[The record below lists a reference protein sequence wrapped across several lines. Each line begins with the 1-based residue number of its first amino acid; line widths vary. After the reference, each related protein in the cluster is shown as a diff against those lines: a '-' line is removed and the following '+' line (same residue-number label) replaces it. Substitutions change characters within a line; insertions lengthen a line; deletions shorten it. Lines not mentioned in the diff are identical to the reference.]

1 MNKEIIELMES
12 EIITLIKELSM
23 HQPGTKEFDDITKAI
38 DAIYPTLNKEKS
50 LMLEEVKIEKDV
62 ESKFK
67 SLMLEEIKIEKDA
80 ESKIRDLELQQN
92 VNKDN
97 KLLTAVKYGI
107 DIAGIVLPLA
117 FYGVWMNRGLEFEKE
132 GSFTST
138 TFKGL
143 LGKFK
148 PTK

>member
-23 HQPGTKEFDDITKAI
+23 HQPGTKEFDNITKAI
-38 DAIYPTLNKEKS
+38 DALYATLNKEKS
-50 LMLEEVKIEKDV
+50 LMLEEVKIEN
-62 ESKFK
+62 
-67 SLMLEEIKIEKDA
+67 
-80 ESKIRDLELQQN
+80 DLELQRN

-97 KLLTAVKYGI
+97 KILSAIKCGI
-107 DIAGIVLPLA
+107 DIAGITLPLI
-117 FYGVWMNRGLEFEKE
+117 FYGIWMNRGLEFEKE

>member
-1 MNKEIIELMES
+1 
-12 EIITLIKELSM
+12 M

-38 DAIYPTLNKEKS
+38 DALYTTLNKEKS
-50 LMLEEVKIEKDV
+50 LMLEEVKIEND
-62 ESKFK
+62 S
-67 SLMLEEIKIEKDA
+67 
-80 ESKIRDLELQQN
+80 ELQRN

-97 KLLTAVKYGI
+97 KIFSAIKCGIDVAGITLPLIFYGI
-107 DIAGIVLPLA
+107 
-117 FYGVWMNRGLEFEKE
+117 WMNRGLEFEKE
-132 GSFTST
+132 GSFTSA

>member
-12 EIITLIKELSM
+12 EITTLIKELSM
-23 HQPGTKEFDDITKAI
+23 HHPGSKEYDDITKAI
-38 DAIYPTLNKEKS
+38 DTLYATLNKEKS
-50 LMLEEVKIEKDV
+50 LILEEVKIEN
-62 ESKFK
+62 
-67 SLMLEEIKIEKDA
+67 
-80 ESKIRDLELQQN
+80 DLELQRN

-97 KLLTAVKYGI
+97 KILSAIKCGI

-132 GSFTST
+132 GSFTSA

-148 PTK
+148 PTR

>member
-12 EIITLIKELSM
+12 EIVTLIKELSM
-23 HQPGTKEFDDITKAI
+23 HQPGTKEYDDITKAI
-38 DAIYPTLNKEKS
+38 DSLYATLNKEKS
-50 LMLEEVKIEKDV
+50 LMLEEVKIEN
-62 ESKFK
+62 
-67 SLMLEEIKIEKDA
+67 
-80 ESKIRDLELQQN
+80 DLELQRN

-97 KLLTAVKYGI
+97 KILSAVKCGI
-107 DIAGIVLPLA
+107 DIAGITLPLI
-117 FYGVWMNRGLEFEKE
+117 FYGIWMNRGLEFEKE
-132 GSFTST
+132 GSFTSA

>member
-38 DAIYPTLNKEKS
+38 DALYATLNKEKS
-50 LMLEEVKIEKDV
+50 LMLEEVKIQN
-62 ESKFK
+62 
-67 SLMLEEIKIEKDA
+67 DA
-80 ESKIRDLELQQN
+80 ESKFRDSQLQQN

-143 LGKFK
+143 FGKFK

>member
-1 MNKEIIELMES
+1 MNKEIIELMER

-38 DAIYPTLNKEKS
+38 DALYATLNKEKS
-50 LMLEEVKIEKDV
+50 LMLEEVKMENDV
-62 ESKFK
+62 ESKF
-67 SLMLEEIKIEKDA
+67 
-80 ESKIRDLELQQN
+80 RDLELQQN
-92 VNKDN
+92 INKDN

-132 GSFTST
+132 GSFTSA

>member
-23 HQPGTKEFDDITKAI
+23 HQPGTKEYNDITKAI
-38 DAIYPTLNKEKS
+38 DALYATLNKEKS
-50 LMLEEVKIEKDV
+50 LMLEEVKIEN
-62 ESKFK
+62 
-67 SLMLEEIKIEKDA
+67 
-80 ESKIRDLELQQN
+80 DLELQRN

-97 KLLTAVKYGI
+97 KILSAIKCGI
-107 DIAGIVLPLA
+107 DIAGITLPLI
-117 FYGVWMNRGLEFEKE
+117 FYGIWMNRGLEFEKE
-132 GSFTST
+132 GSFTSA

>member
-1 MNKEIIELMES
+1 MNKEIIELMER

-38 DAIYPTLNKEKS
+38 DALYATLNKEKS
-50 LMLEEVKIEKDV
+50 LMLEEVKIDNENKN
-62 ESKFK
+62 
-67 SLMLEEIKIEKDA
+67 KI
-80 ESKIRDLELQQN
+80 IDLELQGI

-132 GSFTST
+132 GSFTSA

>member
-23 HQPGTKEFDDITKAI
+23 HHPGTKEYDDITKAI
-38 DAIYPTLNKEKS
+38 DALYATLNKEKT
-50 LMLEEVKIEKDV
+50 LMLEEVKIEND
-62 ESKFK
+62 S
-67 SLMLEEIKIEKDA
+67 
-80 ESKIRDLELQQN
+80 ELQQN

-97 KLLTAVKYGI
+97 KIFSAIKCGIDVAGITLPLIFYGI
-107 DIAGIVLPLA
+107 
-117 FYGVWMNRGLEFEKE
+117 WMNRGLEFEKE
-132 GSFTST
+132 GSFTSA

>member
-23 HQPGTKEFDDITKAI
+23 HHPGSKEYDDITKAI
-38 DAIYPTLNKEKS
+38 DALYATLNKEKS
-50 LMLEEVKIEKDV
+50 LMLEEVK
-62 ESKFK
+62 
-67 SLMLEEIKIEKDA
+67 MGN
-80 ESKIRDLELQQN
+80 DLELQQN

-132 GSFTST
+132 GSFTSA

>member
-1 MNKEIIELMES
+1 MNKEIIELMER

-23 HQPGTKEFDDITKAI
+23 HHPGTEEFDDITKAI
-38 DAIYPTLNKEKS
+38 DALYTTLNKEKS
-50 LMLEEVKIEKDV
+50 LMLEEVKIEN
-62 ESKFK
+62 
-67 SLMLEEIKIEKDA
+67 DA

-132 GSFTST
+132 GSFTSA

>member
-1 MNKEIIELMES
+1 MNKEIIELMER

-23 HQPGTKEFDDITKAI
+23 HQPGTEEFDDITKAI
-38 DAIYPTLNKEKS
+38 DALYATLNKEKS
-50 LMLEEVKIEKDV
+50 LMLEEVKIEN
-62 ESKFK
+62 
-67 SLMLEEIKIEKDA
+67 
-80 ESKIRDLELQQN
+80 DLELQRN

-143 LGKFK
+143 FGKFK

>member
-23 HQPGTKEFDDITKAI
+23 HHPGTKEYDDITKAI
-38 DAIYPTLNKEKS
+38 DALYATLNKEKS
-50 LMLEEVKIEKDV
+50 LMLEEVKIEND
-62 ESKFK
+62 S
-67 SLMLEEIKIEKDA
+67 
-80 ESKIRDLELQQN
+80 ELQRN

-97 KLLTAVKYGI
+97 KIFSAIKCGIDVAGITLPLIFYGI
-107 DIAGIVLPLA
+107 
-117 FYGVWMNRGLEFEKE
+117 WMNRGLEFEKE
-132 GSFTST
+132 GSFTSA

-143 LGKFK
+143 FGKFK

>member
-23 HQPGTKEFDDITKAI
+23 HHPGSKEYDDITKAI
-38 DAIYPTLNKEKS
+38 DALYATLNKEKT
-50 LMLEEVKIEKDV
+50 LMLEEVKIEN
-62 ESKFK
+62 
-67 SLMLEEIKIEKDA
+67 
-80 ESKIRDLELQQN
+80 DLELQRN

-97 KLLTAVKYGI
+97 KLLSTVKHGI
-107 DIAGIVLPLA
+107 DIAGIILPLA

-132 GSFTST
+132 GSFTSA

-143 LGKFK
+143 FGKFK

>member
-1 MNKEIIELMES
+1 MNKEIIELMER

-38 DAIYPTLNKEKS
+38 DALYTTLNKEKS
-50 LMLEEVKIEKDV
+50 LMLEEVKIEKDS
-62 ESKFK
+62 ESKF
-67 SLMLEEIKIEKDA
+67 
-80 ESKIRDLELQQN
+80 RDLELQQN

-97 KLLTAVKYGI
+97 KILTAVKYGI

-143 LGKFK
+143 FGKFK

>member
-1 MNKEIIELMES
+1 MNKEIIELMER

-38 DAIYPTLNKEKS
+38 DALYTTLNKEKS
-50 LMLEEVKIEKDV
+50 LMLEEVKIEKDT
-62 ESKFK
+62 ESKF
-67 SLMLEEIKIEKDA
+67 
-80 ESKIRDLELQQN
+80 RDLELQQN
-92 VNKDN
+92 INKDN
-97 KLLTAVKYGI
+97 KLLTAVKCGI

-132 GSFTST
+132 GSFTSA

-143 LGKFK
+143 FGKFK

>member
-1 MNKEIIELMES
+1 MNKEIIELMER

-38 DAIYPTLNKEKS
+38 DALYTTLNKEKT
-50 LMLEEVKIEKDV
+50 LMLEEVKIENENKN
-62 ESKFK
+62 
-67 SLMLEEIKIEKDA
+67 KI
-80 ESKIRDLELQQN
+80 IDLELQRN

-132 GSFTST
+132 GSFTSA

-143 LGKFK
+143 FGKFK

>member
-1 MNKEIIELMES
+1 MNKEIIELMER

-38 DAIYPTLNKEKS
+38 DALYATLNKEKS
-50 LMLEEVKIEKDV
+50 LMLEEVKIEN
-62 ESKFK
+62 
-67 SLMLEEIKIEKDA
+67 
-80 ESKIRDLELQQN
+80 DLELQQN

-107 DIAGIVLPLA
+107 DIAGIILPLA

-132 GSFTST
+132 GSFTSA

>member
-1 MNKEIIELMES
+1 MNKEIIKLMES

-23 HQPGTKEFDDITKAI
+23 HHPGTKEYDEITKAI
-38 DAIYPTLNKEKS
+38 DALYTTLNKEKS
-50 LMLEEVKIEKDV
+50 LMLEEVKIEN
-62 ESKFK
+62 
-67 SLMLEEIKIEKDA
+67 
-80 ESKIRDLELQQN
+80 DLELQRN
-92 VNKDN
+92 VNKSN
-97 KLLTAVKYGI
+97 KIFSAIKCGIDMAGITLPLVFYGI
-107 DIAGIVLPLA
+107 
-117 FYGVWMNRGLEFEKE
+117 WMNRGLEFEKE

>member
-23 HQPGTKEFDDITKAI
+23 HHPGTKEYDEITKAI
-38 DAIYPTLNKEKS
+38 DALYTTLNKEKS
-50 LMLEEVKIEKDV
+50 LMLEEVKIKN
-62 ESKFK
+62 
-67 SLMLEEIKIEKDA
+67 
-80 ESKIRDLELQQN
+80 DLELQQN

-132 GSFTST
+132 GSFTSA

>member
-38 DAIYPTLNKEKS
+38 DALYATLNKEKS
-50 LMLEEVKIEKDV
+50 LMLEEVKIEN
-62 ESKFK
+62 
-67 SLMLEEIKIEKDA
+67 
-80 ESKIRDLELQQN
+80 DLELQRN

-97 KLLTAVKYGI
+97 KILNAIKCGI
-107 DIAGIVLPLA
+107 DIAGITLPLI
-117 FYGVWMNRGLEFEKE
+117 FYGIWMNRGLEFEKE
-132 GSFTST
+132 GSFTSA

>member
-1 MNKEIIELMES
+1 MNKEIIELMER

-38 DAIYPTLNKEKS
+38 DALYATLNKEKS
-50 LMLEEVKIEKDV
+50 LMLEEVKMENDV
-62 ESKFK
+62 ESKF
-67 SLMLEEIKIEKDA
+67 
-80 ESKIRDLELQQN
+80 RDLELQQN
-92 VNKDN
+92 INKDN

-132 GSFTST
+132 GSFTSA

-143 LGKFK
+143 FGKFK

>member
-12 EIITLIKELSM
+12 EITTLIKELSM
-23 HQPGTKEFDDITKAI
+23 HHPGTKEYDDITKAI
-38 DAIYPTLNKEKS
+38 DTLYATLNKEKS
-50 LMLEEVKIEKDV
+50 LILEEVKIEN
-62 ESKFK
+62 
-67 SLMLEEIKIEKDA
+67 
-80 ESKIRDLELQQN
+80 DLELQRN

-97 KLLTAVKYGI
+97 KILSAIKCGI

-132 GSFTST
+132 GSFTSA

>member
-1 MNKEIIELMES
+1 MNKEIIELMER

-38 DAIYPTLNKEKS
+38 DALYATLNKEKT
-50 LMLEEVKIEKDV
+50 LMLEEVKIENENKN
-62 ESKFK
+62 
-67 SLMLEEIKIEKDA
+67 KI
-80 ESKIRDLELQQN
+80 IDLELQQN

-132 GSFTST
+132 GSFTSA

-143 LGKFK
+143 FGKFK

>member
-12 EIITLIKELSM
+12 EIVTLIKELSM
-23 HQPGTKEFDDITKAI
+23 HEPGSKEYDDITKAI
-38 DAIYPTLNKEKS
+38 DSLYATLNKEKT
-50 LMLEEVKIEKDV
+50 LMLEEVKMEK
-62 ESKFK
+62 
-67 SLMLEEIKIEKDA
+67 
-80 ESKIRDLELQQN
+80 DLELQEN

-97 KLLTAVKYGI
+97 KLLTAVKCGI

-132 GSFTST
+132 GSFTSA

>member
-1 MNKEIIELMES
+1 MNKEIIELMER

-23 HQPGTKEFDDITKAI
+23 HQPGTKEFDDVTKAI
-38 DAIYPTLNKEKS
+38 DALYATLNKEKS
-50 LMLEEVKIEKDV
+50 LMLEEVKIENENKN
-62 ESKFK
+62 
-67 SLMLEEIKIEKDA
+67 KI
-80 ESKIRDLELQQN
+80 IDLELQQN

-132 GSFTST
+132 GSFTSA

-143 LGKFK
+143 FGKFK

>member
-1 MNKEIIELMES
+1 MNKEIIELMER

-38 DAIYPTLNKEKS
+38 DALYTTLNKEKS
-50 LMLEEVKIEKDV
+50 LMLEEVKIEKDA
-62 ESKFK
+62 ESKF
-67 SLMLEEIKIEKDA
+67 
-80 ESKIRDLELQQN
+80 RDLELQQN

-97 KLLTAVKYGI
+97 KILTAVKYGI

-132 GSFTST
+132 GSFTSA

-143 LGKFK
+143 FGKFK

>member
-1 MNKEIIELMES
+1 
-12 EIITLIKELSM
+12 M

-38 DAIYPTLNKEKS
+38 DALYATLNKEKS
-50 LMLEEVKIEKDV
+50 LMLEEVKIGN
-62 ESKFK
+62 
-67 SLMLEEIKIEKDA
+67 
-80 ESKIRDLELQQN
+80 DLELQQN

-132 GSFTST
+132 GSFTSA

>member
-12 EIITLIKELSM
+12 EIVTLIKELSM
-23 HQPGTKEFDDITKAI
+23 HEPGSKEYDDITKAI
-38 DAIYPTLNKEKS
+38 DSLYATLNKEKT
-50 LMLEEVKIEKDV
+50 LMLEEVKMEK
-62 ESKFK
+62 
-67 SLMLEEIKIEKDA
+67 
-80 ESKIRDLELQQN
+80 DLELQEN

-97 KLLTAVKYGI
+97 KLLTAVKCGI

>member
-12 EIITLIKELSM
+12 EIVTLMKELSM
-23 HQPGTKEFDDITKAI
+23 HQPGTMEYDDITKAI
-38 DAIYPTLNKEKS
+38 DALYATLNKEKS
-50 LMLEEVKIEKDV
+50 LMLEEVKIEN
-62 ESKFK
+62 
-67 SLMLEEIKIEKDA
+67 
-80 ESKIRDLELQQN
+80 DLELQRN

-97 KLLTAVKYGI
+97 KILSAIKCGI
-107 DIAGIVLPLA
+107 DIAGITLPLI
-117 FYGVWMNRGLEFEKE
+117 FYGIWMNRGLEFEKE
-132 GSFTST
+132 GSFTSA

>member
-1 MNKEIIELMES
+1 MNKEIIELMER

-38 DAIYPTLNKEKS
+38 DALYTTLNKEKS
-50 LMLEEVKIEKDV
+50 LMLEEVKIEN
-62 ESKFK
+62 
-67 SLMLEEIKIEKDA
+67 DA

-97 KLLTAVKYGI
+97 KILTAVKYGI

-132 GSFTST
+132 GSFTSS

-143 LGKFK
+143 FGKFK

>member
-1 MNKEIIELMES
+1 
-12 EIITLIKELSM
+12 M

-38 DAIYPTLNKEKS
+38 DALYATLNKEKT
-50 LMLEEVKIEKDV
+50 LMLEEVKIEN
-62 ESKFK
+62 ENRN
-67 SLMLEEIKIEKDA
+67 KI
-80 ESKIRDLELQQN
+80 IDLELQGI

-132 GSFTST
+132 GSFTSA

-143 LGKFK
+143 FGKFK

>member
-1 MNKEIIELMES
+1 MNKEIIELMER

-38 DAIYPTLNKEKS
+38 DALYATLNKEKS
-50 LMLEEVKIEKDV
+50 LMLEEVKMEN
-62 ESKFK
+62 
-67 SLMLEEIKIEKDA
+67 
-80 ESKIRDLELQQN
+80 DLELQRN

-132 GSFTST
+132 GSFTSA

>member
-1 MNKEIIELMES
+1 MNKEIIELMER

-38 DAIYPTLNKEKS
+38 DALYATLNKEKS
-50 LMLEEVKIEKDV
+50 LMLEEVKIEN
-62 ESKFK
+62 
-67 SLMLEEIKIEKDA
+67 
-80 ESKIRDLELQQN
+80 DLGLQQN
-92 VNKDN
+92 VNKGN
-97 KLLTAVKYGI
+97 KIFSAIKCGIDLAGITLPLIFYGI
-107 DIAGIVLPLA
+107 
-117 FYGVWMNRGLEFEKE
+117 WMNRGLEFEKE

>member
-1 MNKEIIELMES
+1 MNKEIIELMER
-12 EIITLIKELSM
+12 EIVTLIKELSM

-38 DAIYPTLNKEKS
+38 DALYATLNKEKT
-50 LMLEEVKIEKDV
+50 LMLEEVKIEN
-62 ESKFK
+62 ENRN
-67 SLMLEEIKIEKDA
+67 KI
-80 ESKIRDLELQQN
+80 IDLELQRN

-132 GSFTST
+132 GSFTSA

-143 LGKFK
+143 FGKFK

>member
-1 MNKEIIELMES
+1 MNKEIIELMER
-12 EIITLIKELSM
+12 EIVTLIKELSM

-38 DAIYPTLNKEKS
+38 DSLYATLNKEKS
-50 LMLEEVKIEKDV
+50 LMLEEVKIEN
-62 ESKFK
+62 
-67 SLMLEEIKIEKDA
+67 
-80 ESKIRDLELQQN
+80 DLGLQQN

-97 KLLTAVKYGI
+97 KIFSAIKCGI
-107 DIAGIVLPLA
+107 DIAGITLPLI
-117 FYGVWMNRGLEFEKE
+117 FYGIWMNRGLEFEKE